1 LAKEEA
7 SKQLTNEKHRAPES
21 QLNMI
26 SKAVAGVRES
36 VDERFALMQKAIAD
50 RSDIEQIRETISE
63 ELGHSVQ
70 ERLKVTV

>member
-1 LAKEEA
+1 
-7 SKQLTNEKHRAPES
+7 
-21 QLNMI
+21 MI